1 MVRAL
6 LRSLFSRWFAGP
18 GPAPGQPSG
27 TARTVGRGPRN
38 RPPVSAYRSWSCLPL
53 RPWQVRSRTFTLR
66 RRGADPVEVAEFLD
80 RVAADLAAA
89 YAASARSRE
98 EVAWIKT
105 ALREW
110 QSRQA
115 PAARDLARRP

>member
-1 MVRAL
+1 MVYAL
-6 LRSLFSRWFAGP
+6 LRSLLIRRHAGP
-18 GPAPGQPSG
+18 YSAAHRPAGA
-27 TARTVGRGPRN
+27 ARPVGHGPRN
-38 RPPVSAYRSWSCLPL
+38 RPPAGAYRSYLPL
-53 RPWQVRSRTFTLR
+53 RPWQVRSRTFTPR

-89 YAASARSRE
+89 YAALARSRE
-98 EVAWIKT
+98 EVARIKA

-115 PAARDLARRP
+115 PAARDLARRRP